1 MEKYINKS
9 RHSEMV
15 WLPIFLVIHSQ
26 GQLCHWEMGTLLILR
41 TGWAGVGLSALYGT
55 SPSYEVEQMIFFI
68 G

>member
-1 MEKYINKS
+1 
-9 RHSEMV
+9 MV